1 MSRIKQMSYY
11 QSVSQKKK
19 GQKEEKKKSIEVIFH
34 HTIAILLCPIM
45 RKVAVQTKKA
55 IYIYKQHN
63 FIKNNKIKRNPSSWV
78 YTKEQQR
85 KTKKDQRKKEVNA

>member
-1 MSRIKQMSYY
+1 MENGKYNLAQALSSANKWSRVQLIPPQHPP
-11 QSVSQKKK
+11 KK

-78 YTKEQQR
+78 YTKE
-85 KTKKDQRKKEVNA
+85 

>member
-1 MSRIKQMSYY
+1 MENGKYNLAQALSSANKWSRVQLIPPPP
-11 QSVSQKKK
+11 QKKK

-78 YTKEQQR
+78 YTKE
-85 KTKKDQRKKEVNA
+85 

>member
-1 MSRIKQMSYY
+1 MENGKYNLAQALSSANKWSRVQLIPPT
-11 QSVSQKKK
+11 KKK

-78 YTKEQQR
+78 YTKE
-85 KTKKDQRKKEVNA
+85 